1 MPKKLSIEE
10 VQHIA
15 DLARIGISEEEK
27 QKFQGDL
34 GSILDYI
41 DKLQKI
47 DVSGVESIA
56 NITGLKNQTRED
68 DPAELGH
75 SRAELDDNGSSKGN
89 PKILMDMAPE
99 TKGGYVKVGKVLTK

>member
-15 DLARIGISEEEK
+15 DLARIGISDEEK
-27 QKFQGDL
+27 KRFQEDL

-41 DKLQKI
+41 DKLQKV
-47 DVSGVESIA
+47 DVSGVESGSQIS
-56 NITGLKNQTRED
+56 GLENATRED
-68 DPAELGH
+68 ED
-75 SRAELDDNGSSKGN
+75 GSSEQD
-89 PKILMDMAPE
+89 PKSLMDMAPE